1 MSAPVASS
9 ALGGDVLLVWDM
21 ATCLGFSLWGAD
33 QYQGTDGGGFGGGVV
48 NCRTRVVD
56 WGPASRERLG

>member
-33 QYQGTDGGGFGGGVV
+33 QYQGTDGGGFGGGWWTVGLE
-48 NCRTRVVD
+48 
-56 WGPASRERLG
+56 W